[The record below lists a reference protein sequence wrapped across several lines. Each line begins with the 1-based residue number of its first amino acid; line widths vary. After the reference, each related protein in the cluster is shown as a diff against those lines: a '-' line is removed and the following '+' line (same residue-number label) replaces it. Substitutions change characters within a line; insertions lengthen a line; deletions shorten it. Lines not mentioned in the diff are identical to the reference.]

1 MGVQI
6 DLPFVVNAIA
16 IAIMIVGLFMVLGLR
31 RRMGTGAVASAWK
44 LLSILVVLFTL
55 AYLGTPFFGLLPPD
69 SVRMVFAVIFLL
81 GAVYVV
87 TTIRLVQRVLDDL
100 A

>member
-16 IAIMIVGLFMVLGLR
+16 IAIMIVGLFMVFGLR
-31 RRMGTGAVASAWK
+31 RRVRSGAVASAWK
-44 LLSILVVLFTL
+44 ILSFLVVVFTL

-69 SVRMVFAVIFLL
+69 SVRMVFATVFLL

-87 TTIRLVQRVLDDL
+87 MTIRLVQRVLDDV

>member
-6 DLPFVVNAIA
+6 DLPFVVNAVA

-31 RRMGTGAVASAWK
+31 RSVGTGAVASAWK
-44 LLSILVVLFTL
+44 FLSILVVLFTL

-87 TTIRLVQRVLDDL
+87 TTIRLVQRVLDDR